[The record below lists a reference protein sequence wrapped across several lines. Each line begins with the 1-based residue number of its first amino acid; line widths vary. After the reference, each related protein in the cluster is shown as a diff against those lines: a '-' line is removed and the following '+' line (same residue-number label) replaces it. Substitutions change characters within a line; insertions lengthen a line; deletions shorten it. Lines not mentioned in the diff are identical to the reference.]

1 MWRGHVHRKEK
12 FFIKYQTMYIVIESE
27 MEKGWKGCISGHSIY
42 VLATLVVTL
51 HLQLHF
57 VKLFKTGCLH
67 FPIILIPSLLYK
79 HPKKNERIDLCI
91 VRILTNIY

>member
-1 MWRGHVHRKEK
+1 
-12 FFIKYQTMYIVIESE
+12 MYIVIEAE
-27 MEKGWKGCISGHSIY
+27 MEKGWGWEGCINGHSIH

-67 FPIILIPSLLYK
+67 FPIILIPSLLFK
-79 HPKKNERIDLCI
+79 HPKKDHY
-91 VRILTNIY
+91 LTALSSSVPD

>member
-1 MWRGHVHRKEK
+1 
-12 FFIKYQTMYIVIESE
+12 MYIVIEAE
-27 MEKGWKGCISGHSIY
+27 MEKGWGWEGCINGHSIH

-67 FPIILIPSLLYK
+67 FPSLLYK
-79 HPKKNERIDLCI
+79 HPKKNKHLDLRI
-91 VRILTNIY
+91 VRILTNKIISLRYQ